1 MKFQNKE
8 RFLRKL
14 AALPKA
20 VRDEVVPALRA
31 GGDEI
36 NDLQRR
42 FVPVED
48 GELRG
53 TIRNTV
59 NAAELKVTIEAG
71 GAATTKPVRD
81 GADASYDYSMAA
93 EFGRR
98 GQPAQPFFYPG
109 YRLGKKRAKAR
120 ISRAMNKAAR
130 KVAGQ

>member
-20 VRDEVVPALRA
+20 VRDEVVPALRTS
-31 GGDEI
+31 GQEI

-59 NAAELKVTIEAG
+59 NSAELKVTIEAG

-81 GADASYDYSMAA
+81 GADASYDYALGQ
-93 EFGRR
+93 EFGT
-98 GQPAQPFFYPG
+98 QQMPANPYFFPG
-109 YRLGKKRAKAR
+109 YRLGKKRAKGR
-120 ISRAMNKAAR
+120 ITRAINKAAK
-130 KVAGQ
+130 KVAGA